1 MKKIILAIVAIMT
14 AIGVNAQTNLTGR
27 VYHNPNIMANMMD
40 QEVNIDKK
48 IAEARKEA
56 IAKMEKKKGRKLTKE
71 ELAKID
77 KELAGIK
84 KQAEAAKKCM
94 STAITVEF
102 TNATDLVMRQKT
114 RVDDEA
120 LKILGVGWLKR
131 KALKASLA
139 LMPESQKAKYEVKG
153 NKVIVIDDKDRDTLT
168 IGNDGNTL
176 SGIFDKKN
184 KIYPEKDKVKYSSQ
198 LTILP

>member
-27 VYHNPNIMANMMD
+27 VYHNPNIMAKMMD

-77 KELAGIK
+77 KELAGIR

-102 TNATDLVMRQKT
+102 TSATDLVMRQN
-114 RVDDEA
+114 
-120 LKILGVGWLKR
+120 
-131 KALKASLA
+131 S
-139 LMPESQKAKYEVKG
+139 P
-153 NKVIVIDDKDRDTLT
+153 
-168 IGNDGNTL
+168 
-176 SGIFDKKN
+176 
-184 KIYPEKDKVKYSSQ
+184 
-198 LTILP
+198 

>member
-1 MKKIILAIVAIMT
+1 MKKIVLTIVAIMT
-14 AIGVNAQTNLTGR
+14 AISVDAQTNLTGR

-48 IAEARKEA
+48 IAEARNEA
-56 IAKMEKKKGRKLTKE
+56 IAKMEKKKGRELTKE
-71 ELAKID
+71 ELAMINK
-77 KELAGIK
+77 KLAEIK
-84 KQAEAAKKCM
+84 KQADAAKKCM

-102 TNATDLVMRQKT
+102 TSATNLVMRQKT

-120 LKILGVGWLKR
+120 LKIMGVGWLKR

-139 LMPESQKAKYEVKG
+139 LMPESQDAKYEVKG

-168 IGNDGNTL
+168 ISNDGNTL
-176 SGIFDKKN
+176 SGIFDKKT
-184 KIYPEKDKVKYSSQ
+184 KY
-198 LTILP
+198 ILKRTK

>member
-1 MKKIILAIVAIMT
+1 MNQEL
-14 AIGVNAQTNLTGR
+14 
-27 VYHNPNIMANMMD
+27 NISD
-40 QEVNIDKK
+40 K

-77 KELAGIK
+77 KKLAEIK

-102 TNATDLVMRQKT
+102 TSATDLVMRQKT
-114 RVDDEA
+114 RVDDET
-120 LKILGVGWLKR
+120 LKILGIGWLKR

-168 IGNDGNTL
+168 IGN
-176 SGIFDKKN
+176 SIKKQN
-184 KIYPEKDKVKYSSQ
+184 IP
-198 LTILP
+198 

>member
-27 VYHNPNIMANMMD
+27 VYYNPNIMANMMN
-40 QEVNIDKK
+40 QELNISDK

-77 KELAGIK
+77 KKLAEIK

-102 TNATDLVMRQKT
+102 TSATDLVMRQKT

-120 LKILGVGWLKR
+120 LKNIGIGWLKR

-176 SGIFDKKN
+176 SGIFDK
-184 KIYPEKDKVKYSSQ
+184 ETKYT
-198 LTILP
+198 LKRTK